1 MMYRSSHTTEPVAA
15 VVAVQTAT
23 RIEQGR
29 RELQEDAVAAH
40 VEADG
45 SWMIAVADGTGGGIR
60 TAEAAGAALAA
71 LPPRIGSED
80 AMTAAFAAA
89 NAAVR
94 ALTANNSH
102 QPLNKDL
109 GDARSVEPDTTLAVT
124 AWTARGGL
132 LSAWVGDSMVLLI
145 PADGGVGWHSI
156 PHRFGCGHLLIG
168 DFAVTGPDA
177 SVSLGASI
185 RRLSDTMGTDDVA
198 RIAAS
203 GLVAAVISD
212 GVYNSHMGLVRGT
225 WFSDDPADNSIG
237 FLLDPATRRNAE
249 ASAEAV
255 MGWARSGGMH
265 DNASAAVAVMS
276 PTTTSGAGAAVRSG
290 M

>member
-1 MMYRSSHTTEPVAA
+1 M
-15 VVAVQTAT
+15 AVQTAT

-60 TAEAAGAALAA
+60 TTEAAGAALAA

-102 QPLNKDL
+102 QPLNEDL
-109 GDARSVEPDTTLAVT
+109 GDARSVEPDTTLAVA
-124 AWTARGGL
+124 AWTQRGGL
-132 LSAWVGDSMVLLI
+132 LSAWIGDSMVLLI
-145 PADGGVGWHSI
+145 PVDGGVGWHSI
-156 PHRFGCGHLLIG
+156 PHRFGGGHLLIG

-177 SVSLGASI
+177 SVSLRASI
-185 RRLSDTMGTDDVA
+185 RRLSDTTGTDDVA

-225 WFSDDPADNSIG
+225 WFNDNPADNSIG

-255 MGWARSGGMH
+255 MDWARNGGELH

>member
-1 MMYRSSHTTEPVAA
+1 M
-15 VVAVQTAT
+15 AVQTAT

-60 TAEAAGAALAA
+60 TTEAAGAALAA

-94 ALTANNSH
+94 ALTSNDSH
-102 QPLNKDL
+102 QPINEDL
-109 GDARSVEPDTTLAVT
+109 GDARSVEPDTTLAVA
-124 AWTARGGL
+124 AWTQRGGL
-132 LSAWVGDSMVLLI
+132 LSAWVGDSMVLLV

-168 DFAVTGPDA
+168 DFAVTGADA
-177 SVSLGASI
+177 SVSLRASI
-185 RRLSDTMGTDDVA
+185 RRLSDTLGADDVA

-212 GVYNSHMGLVRGT
+212 GIYNSHMGLTQGT
-225 WFSDDPADNSIG
+225 WFNDNPADNSIG
-237 FLLDPATRRNAE
+237 FLLNPATRRNAE
-249 ASAEAV
+249 ASAETV
-255 MGWARSGGMH
+255 MDWARSDGLH

-276 PTTTSGAGAAVRSG
+276 QAATPGAAVRSG

>member
-1 MMYRSSHTTEPVAA
+1 M

-102 QPLNKDL
+102 QPINEDL
-109 GDARSVEPDTTLAVT
+109 GDARSVEPDTTLAVA
-124 AWTARGGL
+124 AWTQRGGL
-132 LSAWVGDSMVLLI
+132 LSAWVGDSMVLLV

-168 DFAVTGPDA
+168 DFAVTGADA
-177 SVSLGASI
+177 SVSLRASI
-185 RRLSDTMGTDDVA
+185 RRLSDTMDADDVA

-225 WFSDDPADNSIG
+225 WFSDNPADNSIG

-255 MGWARSGGMH
+255 MGWARSDGLH
-265 DNASAAVAVMS
+265 DNASAAVAVIS
-276 PTTTSGAGAAVRSG
+276 QTATTPRAGAAVRSG